1 MLLHGNVQL
10 QMQILNH
17 SIYWL
22 FFFLNSFNSSNALN
36 NLSLCARTPR
46 ALCSLSWTNSSNAF
60 FFLTSLEFS
69 YSCTITHLVHRDHPE
84 VPPAH
89 NNSFTM
95 LSTSS
100 GISDSGGDSCNT
112 KTWASMA
119 SSSGICTW
127 IFLATGVI
135 CSCNFFSISLPRS
148 RQNIQVYTRTHESIM
163 L

>member
-22 FFFLNSFNSSNALN
+22 FFKKILLIVPM
-36 NLSLCARTPR
+36 LSIISVSVPGLPGHYAAFHARTVQMF
-46 ALCSLSWTNSSNAF
+46 F

-69 YSCTITHLVHRDHPE
+69 YNCTITHLVHRDHPE